1 MRISRS
7 YNTDDWKSLT
17 FKDEVDWEL
26 AVSIFR
32 DRLETRYLEH
42 IRSLLQ
48 RKTIGFVVLAL
59 DCILVETVQQFR
71 LGTRATPWAK
81 EKKYFVWFLTETAFA
96 NHFNANQAELFYE
109 TIRCGLLHQAEAEGA
124 SRIKRGQNY
133 PLVQYTSDH
142 AGVIINASLFHGLL
156 EQVIEDYALELL
168 NPRAIDLRR
177 AFRRKMNF
185 IARIEEQEAEQ
196 PHVDEALNKA
206 E

>member
-81 EKKYFVWFLTETAFA
+81 EKK
-96 NHFNANQAELFYE
+96 
-109 TIRCGLLHQAEAEGA
+109 
-124 SRIKRGQNY
+124 
-133 PLVQYTSDH
+133 
-142 AGVIINASLFHGLL
+142 
-156 EQVIEDYALELL
+156 
-168 NPRAIDLRR
+168 
-177 AFRRKMNF
+177 
-185 IARIEEQEAEQ
+185 
-196 PHVDEALNKA
+196 
-206 E
+206 

>member
-1 MRISRS
+1 LKLSNNSGWAPGQLRG
-7 YNTDDWKSLT
+7 
-17 FKDEVDWEL
+17 
-26 AVSIFR
+26 
-32 DRLETRYLEH
+32 
-42 IRSLLQ
+42 Q
-48 RKTIGFVVLAL
+48 RKKS
-59 DCILVETVQQFR
+59 D
-71 LGTRATPWAK
+71 
-81 EKKYFVWFLTETAFA
+81 FVWFLTETAFA

-177 AFRRKMNF
+177 AFRGKMNF